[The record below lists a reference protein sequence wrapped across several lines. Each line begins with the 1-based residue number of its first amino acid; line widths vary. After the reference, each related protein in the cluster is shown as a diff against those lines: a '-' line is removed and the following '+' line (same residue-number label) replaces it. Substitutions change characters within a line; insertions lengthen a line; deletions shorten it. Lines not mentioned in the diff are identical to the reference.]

1 MFNNFF
7 NKISPAKN
15 NDGINNY
22 INNYMCMKTEEL
34 FSVLSSSPAG
44 ITEES
49 VEQKLEQYGQNQIVN
64 EQALPVW
71 RALLDAFLNPFTIVL
86 VVLGTLDFFLD
97 FVFAPPGQKD
107 LSAVIVIA
115 SMVMLSGVLRFV
127 QEYKSAKESER
138 LKALV
143 KTTATVMRGGQRK
156 EIAITQIVP
165 GDIILLSAGD
175 IVPADSRVISAKTLF
190 INQSALTGESAHVE
204 KAAPAENCAA
214 TSNALENA
222 ALCFMGTNVISGS
235 ASVMALGTG
244 RNTFLGVIAKTV
256 AGKKAETTFD
266 KGMKSVNFLLIRF
279 MVVMAPVVFLING
292 FGKGNW
298 MEALLF
304 SLSVAIGLTPEM
316 LPMIIT
322 SNLAKGAVNMSKKST
337 IVKRLNSI
345 QNFGAM
351 DVLCTDKTGTLTED
365 KIILEMHLNLEG
377 VESEDVLQ
385 HIYLNSFF
393 QTGLKNLMDI
403 AVINHVNEN
412 GQQKFSEGFS
422 KVDEIPFDFQRR
434 RMSVVI
440 SDGAQTKIITKGALE
455 EMFEICMHVIDH
467 GVLKELD
474 GDIKNKARILTNS
487 LNTQGMRVIAVAY
500 KTCPPKQKD
509 FNVSDECRMTLA
521 GFAGFMDPPKTSASA
536 AINALRENGV
546 RVKVLTGDNEQVS
559 RFVCKS
565 VGLDIQKIIT
575 GADVDKYDED
585 DLREMVE
592 ICTVFARLSP
602 MQKLRIVKALQ
613 DNGHTVGFLGDGIND
628 APSLK
633 QADVGI
639 SVDTAVDI
647 AKESADIILLKRDL
661 MVLEEGV
668 LEGRK
673 TFGNIIKYI
682 KMAVSSNFGNV
693 FSVVVA
699 SIFLPFLPMLPLQ
712 ILAQNLLYDL
722 SQAAIPWDGMDKEYM
737 KTPKKWEAG
746 SIMKFMFWFGP
757 CSSVF
762 DILTYIIMFFIFQ
775 ANTIA
780 SAALFQTG
788 WFVEGLISQTLIVH
802 MIRTEKIPFI
812 QSRAAAP
819 LLFMTGVVIL
829 SAMVLPFTVLGK
841 YLGFVPLPLKY
852 FYFLAALIA
861 GYCILTQ
868 FVKRIYVK
876 RYGGL
881 L

>member
-1 MFNNFF
+1 MFNKFF
-7 NKISPAKN
+7 HKISPAKS
-15 NDGINNY
+15 NDGINNQ
-22 INNYMCMKTEEL
+22 INNYANMKTEEL
-34 FSVLSSSPAG
+34 FSVFSSSYDG
-44 ITEES
+44 LTEENF
-49 VEQKLEQYGQNQIVN
+49 EKNLALYGLN
-64 EQALPVW
+64 EVVHDKGLPVYL
-71 RALLDAFLNPFTIVL
+71 ALLDAFYSPFTLVL
-86 VVLGTLDFFLD
+86 IGLGALDFYLD
-97 FVFAPPGQKD
+97 FLRAKPGERD
-107 LSAVIVIA
+107 LSTVIVIA
-115 SMVMLSGVLRFV
+115 VMVFMSGVLRFV

-138 LKALV
+138 LKAMV
-143 KTTATVMRGGQRK
+143 KTTGTVMRGGQRT
-156 EIAITQIVP
+156 EIPITQIVP
-165 GDIILLSAGD
+165 GDVILLSAGD
-175 IVPADSRVISAKTLF
+175 IVPADSRVLSAKTLF

-204 KAAPAENCAA
+204 KMPPEGGAAAPQNP
-214 TSNALENA
+214 LENA
-222 ALCFMGTNVISGS
+222 GLCFMGTNVISGS
-235 ASVMALGTG
+235 ASVMALSTG
-244 RNTFLGVIAKTV
+244 RNTFLGAIAKTV
-256 AGKKAETTFD
+256 AGKKIETSFE
-266 KGMKSVNFLLIRF
+266 KGMKNVGYLLIRF

-292 FGKGNW
+292 LGKHNW
-298 MEALLF
+298 TDALFF

-316 LPMIIT
+316 LPMIVT

-365 KIILEMHLNLEG
+365 RIVLEMHLNLEG
-377 VESEDVLQ
+377 RESESVLRD
-385 HIYLNSFF
+385 IYLNSFF

-403 AVINHVNEN
+403 AVITYVNEHELT
-412 GQQKFSEGFS
+412 KFGAGLA

-440 SDGAQTKIITKGALE
+440 SDGAQTRIITKGALE
-455 EMFEICMHVIDH
+455 EMFEICTHVIDN

-487 LNTQGMRVIAVAY
+487 LNAQGMRVIAVAY
-500 KTCPPKQKD
+500 KNCAADKKD
-509 FNVSDECRMTLA
+509 FNVSDECGMTLA
-521 GFAGFMDPPKTSASA
+521 GFAGFLDPPKQSAGT

-575 GADVDKYDED
+575 GADIEKYDED

-661 MVLEEGV
+661 MVLEGGV

-682 KMAVSSNFGNV
+682 KMAVSSNFGNM
-693 FSVVVA
+693 FSVLAA

-712 ILAQNLLYDL
+712 ILVQNLLYDV
-722 SQAAIPWDGMDKEYM
+722 SQTGIPWDDMDKEYLT
-737 KTPKKWEAG
+737 TPKKWEIG
-746 SIMKFMFWFGP
+746 SIKNFMLWFGP

-762 DILTYIIMFFIFQ
+762 DILTYLIMFYFFA
-775 ANTIA
+775 ANTPA
-780 SAALFQTG
+780 MAPLFHTG

-802 MIRTEKIPFI
+802 MIRTEKIPFV
-812 QSRAAAP
+812 QSRASTP
-819 LLFMTGVVIL
+819 LLVMSGIVV
-829 SAMVLPFTVLGK
+829 AAAVALPFTFAGK
-841 YLGFVPLPLKY
+841 YLGFVPLPLPY
-852 FYFLAALIA
+852 FYFLTAMILGYAL
-861 GYCILTQ
+861 LTQ
-868 FVKRIYVK
+868 AVKKIYIK
-876 RYGGL
+876 RYGYL

>member
-1 MFNNFF
+1 MFNRFF
-7 NKISPAKN
+7 KKNSTAKN

-34 FSVLSSSPAG
+34 YSVFSTSPAG
-44 ITEES
+44 ITEEN
-49 VEQKLEQYGQNQIVN
+49 VEERIQKYGPNQIVN

-86 VVLGTLDFFLD
+86 VALGTLDFFLD
-97 FVFAPPGQKD
+97 FVFAAPGEKD

-143 KTTATVMRGGQRK
+143 KTTATVMRGGTRT
-156 EIAITQIVP
+156 EIPITNIVP
-165 GDIILLSAGD
+165 GDVILLSAGD
-175 IVPADSRVISAKTLF
+175 IVPADSRVLSAKTLF

-204 KAAPAENCAA
+204 KAPPAENCVPP
-214 TSNALENA
+214 SNVLENT

-244 RNTFLGVIAKTV
+244 RNTFLGAIAKVV
-256 AGKKAETTFD
+256 AGKKVETSFD
-266 KGMKSVNFLLIRF
+266 KGMKNVNFLLIRF
-279 MVVMAPVVFLING
+279 MLVMAPVVFLING
-292 FGKGNW
+292 FGKGDW
-298 MEALLF
+298 MEALFF

-351 DVLCTDKTGTLTED
+351 DVLCTDKTGTLTQD
-365 KIILEMHLNLEG
+365 KIVLEMHLNLEG
-377 VESEDVLQ
+377 QESEDVLQ
-385 HIYLNSFF
+385 NIYLNSFF

-403 AVINHVNEN
+403 AVITYVNEHGLEKY
-412 GQQKFSEGFS
+412 GQGFS
-422 KVDEIPFDFQRR
+422 KVDEMPFDFQRR

-440 SDGAQTKIITKGALE
+440 SDGAHTRIITKGALD
-455 EMFEICMHVIDH
+455 EMFEICTHVIDN

-500 KTCPPKQKD
+500 KTCPPEQKD
-509 FNVSDECRMTLA
+509 FNVSDEAGMTLA
-521 GFAGFMDPPKTSASA
+521 GFAGFLDPPKQSTAA
-536 AINALRENGV
+536 AINALRDNSV

-575 GADVDKYDED
+575 GEDIEKYDED

-639 SVDTAVDI
+639 SVDSAVDI
-647 AKESADIILLKRDL
+647 AKESADIILLKKDL

-682 KMAVSSNFGNV
+682 KMAVSSNFGNM
-693 FSVVVA
+693 FSVVIA
-699 SIFLPFLPMLPLQ
+699 SLFLPFLPMLPLQ
-712 ILAQNLLYDL
+712 ILVQNLLYDL
-722 SQAAIPWDGMDKEYM
+722 SQAAIPWDNMDKEYLR
-737 KTPKKWEAG
+737 TPKKWEIG
-746 SIMKFMFWFGP
+746 SLRQFMFWFGP
-757 CSSVF
+757 TSSVF
-762 DILTYIIMFFIFQ
+762 DILTYIIMFYIFL
-775 ANTIA
+775 ANTVEM
-780 SAALFQTG
+780 SPLFQTG

-802 MIRTEKIPFI
+802 MIRTEKLPFI
-812 QSRAAAP
+812 QSRAATP
-819 LLFMTGVVIL
+819 LLVMSGLVIA
-829 SAMVLPFTVLGK
+829 SAVVLPFTVVGK
-841 YLGFVPLPLKY
+841 YLNFVPLPLKY
-852 FYFLAALIA
+852 FYFLTAMIL
-861 GYCILTQ
+861 GYCLLTQ
-868 FVKRIYVK
+868 VIKKIYIR
-876 RYGGL
+876 RYGNL